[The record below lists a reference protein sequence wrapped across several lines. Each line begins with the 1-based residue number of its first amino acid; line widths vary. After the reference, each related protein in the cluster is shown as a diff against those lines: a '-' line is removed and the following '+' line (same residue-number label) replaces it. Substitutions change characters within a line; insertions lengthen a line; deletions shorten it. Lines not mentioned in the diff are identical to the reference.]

1 MEILNRLQALGL
13 LREDRQMARETNDMS
28 MPTDKGW
35 VRRCRSGVREDG
47 RGAKVLVSVLG

>member
-1 MEILNRLQALGL
+1 MEILNRLHALGL